1 MSQFCNAQAV
11 KNTQFFTMGNGLKN
25 AQNTT
30 LKRCC
35 SNETFTLTRACPSC
49 PAFLLHPPPPPPQSA
64 YTATL
69 PANRQWHRIAIAFA
83 LVRSEAE
90 LRRWNMPP
98 RRRDAH
104 IGHCVLLPT
113 AKQLRAFCRVAW
125 PCHPASAT
133 AFITHCIM
141 TETSNN
147 LAAPGVRSPFS
158 RQLLARILHKL
169 TPRSI
174 LIAVTLLLLYK
185 FHPRFLWLW
194 RRVSSRVFSRRFLP
208 RADAPS

>member
-1 MSQFCNAQAV
+1 MV
-11 KNTQFFTMGNGLKN
+11 I
-25 AQNTT
+25 
-30 LKRCC
+30 R
-35 SNETFTLTRACPSC
+35 RAAAATEC
-49 PAFLLHPPPPPPQSA
+49 LHP
-64 YTATL
+64 ATL
-69 PANRQWHRIAIAFA
+69 PANRQQWHRIAIAFV

-98 RRRDAH
+98 TRCAH
-104 IGHCVLLPT
+104 SP
-113 AKQLRAFCRVAW
+113 LRAALHRKTVASIW
-125 PCHPASAT
+125 LRCLAVSAT
-133 AFITHCIM
+133 AFITRCIM

-174 LIAVTLLLLYK
+174 LIAVSLLLLYK